1 MANPRLRAGD
11 STSRAACAR
20 PDGWR
25 PGARRGAGIC
35 LYSARMDLWL
45 DIVAADGTELPPGS
59 ALRVEVRDASWADG
73 PARVIH
79 RMDTRTPSGAS
90 LFPVELRVDTLASG
104 AIVWVHL
111 DADGDGKV
119 SVGDYI
125 TTQSYPLASHA
136 AARMRVELRRVG

>member
-1 MANPRLRAGD
+1 
-11 STSRAACAR
+11 
-20 PDGWR
+20 
-25 PGARRGAGIC
+25 
-35 LYSARMDLWL
+35 MDLWL
-45 DIVAADGTELPPGS
+45 DIVAADGTALPPGS
-59 ALRVEVRDASWADG
+59 ALKVEVRDGSWADG
-73 PARVIH
+73 PARVLH
-79 RMDTRTPSGAS
+79 RMETRTPADAA
-90 LFPVELRVDTLASG
+90 LFRVELRLDALASG

>member
-1 MANPRLRAGD
+1 MANPRHHAGD
-11 STSRAACAR
+11 STSG
-20 PDGWR
+20 PHSQSDGWR
-25 PGARRGAGIC
+25 PQPRHGAGRC

-73 PARVIH
+73 PARVLH
-79 RMDTRTPSGAS
+79 RIDTRTPSQAPV
-90 LFPVELRVDTLASG
+90 FPVELRLDAVASG
-104 AIVWVHL
+104 AIVWAHL

-125 TTQSYPLASHA
+125 TTQSYPLASHDG
-136 AARMRVELRRVG
+136 ARMRVELRRVG